1 MLSARFFRFFRYLNL
16 VTLRKTFARAMKR
29 RLMGLSA
36 EMAYNAMLALFPA
49 ILAVLTAIG
58 LFEESLQSTFRELA
72 NQLSEVS
79 PDEALQLIRDF
90 TKSINLTKN
99 RGLFSLSFVVAIWAS
114 SGALS
119 AAMNALD
126 QIHEIPLEKTRP
138 FWKAKLISLGL
149 TIGSILLLVIASFLV
164 FISDWVVR
172 MVVHQSGLSAL
183 LTLWRLL
190 SWPLALGIVA
200 TAFGYI
206 YRFGPSRW
214 NQGTPIMPGA
224 FLAAISWAILS
235 ALFRLYVANFG
246 NYNKVYGAVGAVIV
260 LMLWLY
266 MTSLVLLLGDQLN
279 VTVGE
284 AIQQAKAKAASLEAV
299 EEKESDVNSTTQP

>member
-1 MLSARFFRFFRYLNL
+1 MLSTRFIRFFRHLNL
-16 VTLRKTFARAMKR
+16 STLKKTFAEAMKR

-58 LFEESLQSTFRELA
+58 LFQDSLQDTFRNLA
-72 NQLSEVS
+72 NQLSEVA
-79 PDEALQLIRDF
+79 PEQALQLLRDF
-90 TKSINLTKN
+90 AKEISRTKSSS
-99 RGLFSLSFVVAIWAS
+99 LFSLSFILAIWAS

-126 QIHEIPLEKTRP
+126 QIHAIPIEKARP
-138 FWKAKLISLGL
+138 FWKAKLVSLGL
-149 TIGSILLLVIASFLV
+149 TIGSIILLLTASFLV
-164 FISDWVVR
+164 FISGWIVE
-172 MVVHQSGLSAL
+172 MVDQHSGVLVLS
-183 LTLWRLL
+183 TIWRLL

-200 TAFGYI
+200 TAFTFI

-214 NQGTPIMPGA
+214 TKGTPIMPGA
-224 FLAAISWAILS
+224 MLAAISWAILS

-260 LMLWLY
+260 LLLWLY
-266 MTSLVLLLGDQLN
+266 MSSLVLLLGDQLN

-284 AIQQAKAKAASLEAV
+284 AMQKTKLKAASRKVADPKKSEIR
-299 EEKESDVNSTTQP
+299 

>member
-1 MLSARFFRFFRYLNL
+1 MFAARFIRFFRYLNW
-16 VTLRKTFARAMKR
+16 VTLKRAFSRAIKR

-49 ILAVLTAIG
+49 ILAVLTALG
-58 LFEESLQSTFRELA
+58 LFEESLQETFHNLA
-72 NQLSEVS
+72 RQLGGVA
-79 PDEALQLIRDF
+79 PDLAVELIREF
-90 TKSINLTKN
+90 VKEISRTKSS
-99 RGLFSLSFVVAIWAS
+99 GLFSLSFILAIWAF

-119 AAMNALD
+119 AAMAALD
-126 QIHEIPLEKTRP
+126 QIHKVSPKQARP

-149 TIGSILLLVIASFLV
+149 TIGSIVLLVTASFLV
-164 FISDWVVR
+164 FISGWLVKIVTQ
-172 MVVHQSGLSAL
+172 QSGVSLL
-183 LTLWRLL
+183 LTIWRLL

-200 TAFGYI
+200 TAFAFI

-214 NQGTPIMPGA
+214 RPGTPLMPGA
-224 FLAAISWAILS
+224 MLAAISWAIIS

-260 LMLWLY
+260 LLLWLY
-266 MTSLVLLLGDQLN
+266 MSSLILLLGDQLN

-284 AIQQAKAKAASLEAV
+284 AMQQAKVQAHSTQAAKA
-299 EEKESDVNSTTQP
+299 KK

>member
-1 MLSARFFRFFRYLNL
+1 MFPARFFRFFRHLNL
-16 VTLRKTFARAMKR
+16 RTLKKAFLAAMKR

-58 LFEESLQSTFRELA
+58 LFQDTLQGTFHDLV
-72 NQLSEVS
+72 NQLSEVA
-79 PDEALQLIRDF
+79 PDQVLQLLRDF
-90 TKSINLTKN
+90 VQEISRTKSQS
-99 RGLFSLSFVVAIWAS
+99 LFSLSFVFAIWAY

-126 QIHEIPLEKTRP
+126 QIHRIPSEEARP

-149 TIGSILLLVIASFLV
+149 TIGSIVLLLTASFLV
-164 FISDWVVR
+164 FISGWLVELATQ
-172 MVVHQSGLSAL
+172 QSGITILS
-183 LTLWRLL
+183 TIWRLL

-200 TAFGYI
+200 TAFAFI
-206 YRFGPSRW
+206 YRFGPSRRSK
-214 NQGTPIMPGA
+214 GTPIMPGA
-224 FLAAISWAILS
+224 MLAAVSWAIIS

-246 NYNKVYGAVGAVIV
+246 NYNKVYGAVGAVII
-260 LMLWLY
+260 LLLWLY
-266 MTSLVLLLGDQLN
+266 MTSLVLLLGSQLN

-284 AIQQAKAKAASLEAV
+284 AMQPAKSKGLY
-299 EEKESDVNSTTQP
+299 

>member
-1 MLSARFFRFFRYLNL
+1 MLSKRFFRFFRYLNW
-16 VTLRKTFARAMKR
+16 VVLRKTFARAMKR

-49 ILAVLTAIG
+49 ILAILTAIG
-58 LFEESLQSTFRELA
+58 LFEESLQSTFRSLA
-72 NQLSEVS
+72 KQVSEVA
-79 PDEALQLIRDF
+79 PEQALHLMRDF
-90 TKSINLTKN
+90 AAEISRTKN
-99 RGLFSLSFVVAIWAS
+99 RGLFSVSFIFAIWTS

-126 QIHEIPLEKTRP
+126 QIHKIPTAKMRP

-149 TIGSILLLVIASFLV
+149 TIGSIVFLITASFLV
-164 FISDWVVR
+164 FISDWVVKL
-172 MVVHQSGLSAL
+172 VVYQSGASIL

-190 SWPLALGIVA
+190 SWPLALGIIA
-200 TAFGYI
+200 TACAVI

-214 NQGTPIMPGA
+214 SSGTPILPGA
-224 FLAAISWAILS
+224 ILAAVSWAIIS
-235 ALFRLYVANFG
+235 GLFRLYVANFG

-260 LMLWLY
+260 LLLWLY
-266 MTSLVLLLGDQLN
+266 MSSLVLLLGDQLN

-284 AIQQAKAKAASLEAV
+284 AMQNAKTKAMPIEAADAKTSEV
-299 EEKESDVNSTTQP
+299 S

>member
-16 VTLRKTFARAMKR
+16 TTLRQTFAHAMKR

-49 ILAVLTAIG
+49 ILAILTAIG
-58 LFEESLQSTFRELA
+58 LFEESLQETFRNLA
-72 NQLSEVS
+72 NQLSEVA

-90 TKSINLTKN
+90 VKGISLTKN
-99 RGLFSLSFVVAIWAS
+99 SSLFSLSFIAAIWAA

-119 AAMNALD
+119 AAMNAFD
-126 QIHEIPLEKTRP
+126 QIHTIPIEAARP
-138 FWKAKLISLGL
+138 FWKAKLISLCL
-149 TIGSILLLVIASFLV
+149 TIGSILLLVTASFLV
-164 FISDWVVR
+164 FISDLVIR
-172 MVVHQSGLSAL
+172 LVVHESGASVL

-200 TAFGYI
+200 TAFAFI

-214 NQGTPIMPGA
+214 KHGTPIMPGA
-224 FLAAISWAILS
+224 ILAAISWAIIS
-235 ALFRLYVANFG
+235 ALFRLYVENFG

-260 LMLWLY
+260 LLLWLY
-266 MTSLVLLLGDQLN
+266 MSSLVLLLGDQLN

-284 AIQQAKAKAASLEAV
+284 AMQQAKRKAA
-299 EEKESDVNSTTQP
+299 

>member
-1 MLSARFFRFFRYLNL
+1 MFPDRFIRFFRYLNL
-16 VTLRKTFARAMKR
+16 VTLKRAFSRAIKR

-49 ILAVLTAIG
+49 ILAVLTALG
-58 LFEESLQSTFRELA
+58 LFEDSLQETFHNLA
-72 NQLSEVS
+72 RQLGEVA
-79 PDEALQLIRDF
+79 PDLAVELIREF
-90 TKSINLTKN
+90 VKEISRTKSS
-99 RGLFSLSFVVAIWAS
+99 GLFSLSFILAIWAF

-119 AAMNALD
+119 AAMAALD
-126 QIHEIPLEKTRP
+126 QIHKVPPKLARP

-149 TIGSILLLVIASFLV
+149 TFGSILLLVTASFLV
-164 FISDWVVR
+164 FISGWLVEIVTQ
-172 MVVHQSGLSAL
+172 QSGVSLL
-183 LTLWRLL
+183 LTIWRLL

-200 TAFGYI
+200 TAFAFI

-214 NQGTPIMPGA
+214 RPGTPLMPGA
-224 FLAAISWAILS
+224 MLAAISWAIIS

-260 LMLWLY
+260 LLLWLY
-266 MTSLVLLLGDQLN
+266 MSSLVLLLGDQLN

-284 AIQQAKAKAASLEAV
+284 AMQQAKVQDHSTKAAKAKKMRS
-299 EEKESDVNSTTQP
+299 

>member
-1 MLSARFFRFFRYLNL
+1 MLSTRFFRFFRYLSL
-16 VTLRKTFARAMKR
+16 GTLRKTFGRAMKR

-58 LFEESLQSTFRELA
+58 LFEDSLQQTFRNLA
-72 NQLSEVS
+72 AQLSKVA
-79 PDEALQLIRDF
+79 PNQALDLIVAF
-90 TKSINLTKN
+90 KQEISQTKSS
-99 RGLFSLSFVVAIWAS
+99 GLFSFSFLLAIWAS

-126 QIHEIPLEKTRP
+126 QIHKVPPEKTRP

-164 FISDWVVR
+164 FISDWVVQL
-172 MVVHQSGLSAL
+172 VAHESGVSSLLSV
-183 LTLWRLL
+183 WRLL

-200 TAFGYI
+200 TAFAFI

-214 NQGTPIMPGA
+214 SQGTPLMPGA
-224 FLAAISWAILS
+224 ILAAISWAVVS

-260 LMLWLY
+260 LLLWLY

-279 VTVGE
+279 VIVGE
-284 AIQQAKAKAASLEAV
+284 AMQQAKAQDRSIKVAKAKQS
-299 EEKESDVNSTTQP
+299 KFS